1 MVNLLLRCPLWT
13 ADNRPRYNRDKL
25 RYPSDLTDAEW
36 AHIEPL
42 IPPGKPGGGKRRVA
56 IRAVINGVMYILS
69 TGCQGRALPKD
80 VPPRSTVHDYLGLWN
95 WDGTLDRIHHA
106 LSLKCREKAAREA
119 SPAACIIDSQSV
131 KSAEKGGL
139 ASTATASMPAS

>member
-1 MVNLLLRCPLWT
+1 MWT

-56 IRAVINGVMYILS
+56 TLHIR
-69 TGCQGRALPKD
+69 
-80 VPPRSTVHDYLGLWN
+80 
-95 WDGTLDRIHHA
+95 DGTGSDEMKGRTPIGGQHWGLT
-106 LSLKCREKAAREA
+106 
-119 SPAACIIDSQSV
+119 QSR
-131 KSAEKGGL
+131 
-139 ASTATASMPAS
+139 

>member
-1 MVNLLLRCPLWT
+1 MWT

-56 IRAVINGVMYILS
+56 IREVINGVMYILS
-69 TGCQGRALPKD
+69 TGCHPHPANK
-80 VPPRSTVHDYLGLWN
+80 RSIRCYE
-95 WDGTLDRIHHA
+95 
-106 LSLKCREKAAREA
+106 KCGFIYQPCSRSNPTTYYMA
-119 SPAACIIDSQSV
+119 
-131 KSAEKGGL
+131 KSC
-139 ASTATASMPAS
+139 

>member
-1 MVNLLLRCPLWT
+1 MWT

-56 IRAVINGVMYILS
+56 IREVIN
-69 TGCQGRALPKD
+69 REHRLPKD
-80 VPPRSTVHDYLGLWN
+80 LLQELG
-95 WDGTLDRIHHA
+95 RHA
-106 LSLKCREKAAREA
+106 
-119 SPAACIIDSQSV
+119 PFVDSQSV
-131 KSAEKGGL
+131 KPPCICRQACSRKRHRRCCGPFRSEIVL
-139 ASTATASMPAS
+139 AADLCQPGT

>member
-1 MVNLLLRCPLWT
+1 MWT

-56 IRAVINGVMYILS
+56 IRERDQRRDVHSEHRLPVARAA
-69 TGCQGRALPKD
+69 QGFAAQKHRA
-80 VPPRSTVHDYLGLWN
+80 
-95 WDGTLDRIHHA
+95 
-106 LSLKCREKAAREA
+106 
-119 SPAACIIDSQSV
+119 
-131 KSAEKGGL
+131 
-139 ASTATASMPAS
+139 

>member
-1 MVNLLLRCPLWT
+1 MWT

-56 IRAVINGVMYILS
+56 IREVIERRDVHSEHRLPVARAA
-69 TGCQGRALPKD
+69 QGFAAQKHRA
-80 VPPRSTVHDYLGLWN
+80 
-95 WDGTLDRIHHA
+95 
-106 LSLKCREKAAREA
+106 
-119 SPAACIIDSQSV
+119 
-131 KSAEKGGL
+131 
-139 ASTATASMPAS
+139 

>member
-1 MVNLLLRCPLWT
+1 MA

-56 IRAVINGVMYILS
+56 IREVINGVMYHNFRIPKFLRNGRLLS
-69 TGCQGRALPKD
+69 VIGR
-80 VPPRSTVHDYLGLWN
+80 
-95 WDGTLDRIHHA
+95 I
-106 LSLKCREKAAREA
+106 
-119 SPAACIIDSQSV
+119 
-131 KSAEKGGL
+131 
-139 ASTATASMPAS
+139 

>member
-1 MVNLLLRCPLWT
+1 MWT

-56 IRAVINGVMYILS
+56 IRTCVRAAAG
-69 TGCQGRALPKD
+69 TGGAIED
-80 VPPRSTVHDYLGLWN
+80 EET
-95 WDGTLDRIHHA
+95 
-106 LSLKCREKAAREA
+106 E
-119 SPAACIIDSQSV
+119 
-131 KSAEKGGL
+131 
-139 ASTATASMPAS
+139 

>member
-1 MVNLLLRCPLWT
+1 MWT

-56 IRAVINGVMYILS
+56 IREVINGVMYILS
-69 TGCQGRALPKD
+69 TGCQWRALPKD
-80 VPPRSTVHDYLGLWN
+80 LPPRSTVQITSAC
-95 WDGTLDRIHHA
+95 GTGTARWIA
-106 LSLKCREKAAREA
+106 SIMRSTSSAARKPRA
-119 SPAACIIDSQSV
+119 KPAPR
-131 KSAEKGGL
+131 
-139 ASTATASMPAS
+139 PASSTVRV

>member
-1 MVNLLLRCPLWT
+1 MDCRQPPALQPRQT
-13 ADNRPRYNRDKL
+13 ALSER
-25 RYPSDLTDAEW
+25 LTDAEW

-56 IRAVINGVMYILS
+56 IREVINGVMYILS
-69 TGCQGRALPKD
+69 TGCQWRALPKD
-80 VPPRSTVHDYLGLWN
+80 LPPRSTVHDYLGLWN

-106 LSLKCREKAAREA
+106 LYLKCREKAAREA
-119 SPAACIIDSQSV
+119 SPTACIIDSQSV

>member
-1 MVNLLLRCPLWT
+1 MWT

-56 IRAVINGVMYILS
+56 IREVINGVMYILS
-69 TGCQGRALPKD
+69 TGCQWRALPKD
-80 VPPRSTVHDYLGLWN
+80 LPPRSTVHDYLGVEL
-95 WDGTLDRIHHA
+95 GRHA
-106 LSLKCREKAAREA
+106 DHALKCREKALP
-119 SPAACIIDSQSV
+119 SP
-131 KSAEKGGL
+131 
-139 ASTATASMPAS
+139 TA

>member
-1 MVNLLLRCPLWT
+1 MWT

-56 IRAVINGVMYILS
+56 S
-69 TGCQGRALPKD
+69 
-80 VPPRSTVHDYLGLWN
+80 
-95 WDGTLDRIHHA
+95 
-106 LSLKCREKAAREA
+106 
-119 SPAACIIDSQSV
+119 IDNSS
-131 KSAEKGGL
+131 E
-139 ASTATASMPAS
+139 

>member
-1 MVNLLLRCPLWT
+1 MWT

-56 IRAVINGVMYILS
+56 IREVINGVIHS
-69 TGCQGRALPKD
+69 QHRLP
-80 VPPRSTVHDYLGLWN
+80 VARGPRPDCSKIPRGN
-95 WDGTLDRIHHA
+95 
-106 LSLKCREKAAREA
+106 
-119 SPAACIIDSQSV
+119 
-131 KSAEKGGL
+131 
-139 ASTATASMPAS
+139 

>member
-1 MVNLLLRCPLWT
+1 MWT

-56 IRAVINGVMYILS
+56 PRGDQRRDVPHRLPVA
-69 TGCQGRALPKD
+69 RLPKD
-80 VPPRSTVHDYLGLWN
+80 FRSTVHDYLGLWN
-95 WDGTLDRIHHA
+95 WDGTRALPQVPRESRARHA
-106 LSLKCREKAAREA
+106 SSTVRVEKR
-119 SPAACIIDSQSV
+119 
-131 KSAEKGGL
+131 
-139 ASTATASMPAS
+139 

>member
-1 MVNLLLRCPLWT
+1 MWT

-56 IRAVINGVMYILS
+56 TRPGAKLGPSCLTSAPLGQIEVI
-69 TGCQGRALPKD
+69 A
-80 VPPRSTVHDYLGLWN
+80 
-95 WDGTLDRIHHA
+95 
-106 LSLKCREKAAREA
+106 
-119 SPAACIIDSQSV
+119 
-131 KSAEKGGL
+131 
-139 ASTATASMPAS
+139 

>member
-1 MVNLLLRCPLWT
+1 MWT

-56 IRAVINGVMYILS
+56 IREVINGVMYILS
-69 TGCQGRALPKD
+69 TRLPVARRAWNCIRKHRLL
-80 VPPRSTVHDYLGLWN
+80 SIHLG
-95 WDGTLDRIHHA
+95 A
-106 LSLKCREKAAREA
+106 
-119 SPAACIIDSQSV
+119 P
-131 KSAEKGGL
+131 
-139 ASTATASMPAS
+139 PASAWVHRIFMCCAASGRT

>member
-1 MVNLLLRCPLWT
+1 MWT

-56 IRAVINGVMYILS
+56 IREGDQRRDVHSEHRLPVARAA
-69 TGCQGRALPKD
+69 QGFAAQKHRA
-80 VPPRSTVHDYLGLWN
+80 
-95 WDGTLDRIHHA
+95 
-106 LSLKCREKAAREA
+106 
-119 SPAACIIDSQSV
+119 
-131 KSAEKGGL
+131 
-139 ASTATASMPAS
+139 